1 MYAAIRT
8 SETIDAGE
16 VTRRANRGLVPILGG
31 TPGFIAYYIVDGGDG
46 KLGSISVFEERAAAE
61 ESTRRAAEWVADN
74 LAELV
79 EHAPV
84 VIAARSRSKL
94 GAEGGRPDQSR
105 TITSPLVLI
114 QHDEDARAV
123 MIPMPM
129 LVGGSRPA
137 NSWL

>member
-8 SETIDAGE
+8 YETLDAGE
-16 VTRRANRGLVPILGG
+16 VTRRANRGFVPILRG

-46 KLGSISVFEERAAAE
+46 KLASISVFEERAGAE

-84 VIAARSRSKL
+84 VIAGEVTVEARR
-94 GAEGGRPDQSR
+94 
-105 TITSPLVLI
+105 
-114 QHDEDARAV
+114 
-123 MIPMPM
+123 
-129 LVGGSRPA
+129 
-137 NSWL
+137 